1 MGTVNRHNSGFVIS
15 DSETSSR
22 TSRKKGWA
30 DLDLSLYIND
40 KTKDLYIPQDEQAI
54 RNAVKN
60 LLLSNFYDRPFAPTL
75 GANMRGLL
83 FEPADTIT
91 KIALK
96 ENIENVLRIH
106 EGRIELYNVF
116 IDDLA
121 DDNAYRITAH
131 YNIKE
136 YDIEQEVELVLRR
149 LR

>member
-1 MGTVNRHNSGFVIS
+1 MGTVNRHNAGFVIS

-96 ENIENVLRIH
+96 ENIENVLR
-106 EGRIELYNVF
+106 N
-116 IDDLA
+116 
-121 DDNAYRITAH
+121 T
-131 YNIKE
+131 
-136 YDIEQEVELVLRR
+136 
-149 LR
+149 

>member
-1 MGTVNRHNSGFVIS
+1 
-15 DSETSSR
+15 
-22 TSRKKGWA
+22 
-30 DLDLSLYIND
+30 
-40 KTKDLYIPQDEQAI
+40 
-54 RNAVKN
+54 
-60 LLLSNFYDRPFAPTL
+60 LLSNFYDRPFAPTL

-106 EGRIELYNVF
+106 EGRIEVYNVF
-116 IDDLA
+116 IDDIV